1 MDRTL
6 VRVKQY
12 VFDHFHNI
20 KCSCCTED
28 ETSRLV
34 IHHLSYTRDSVKY
47 TSFANNT
54 TGRIQYYATLCNEV
68 ELNPN
73 NLRIMC
79 MDCHSE
85 LEGFIREVKNN
96 ELGTFT
102 EVQERVPEHLLDM
115 FMLTLKKQGI
125 LDEVY

>member
-68 ELNPN
+68 TRDSVKYTSFAN
-73 NLRIMC
+73 NTTGRIQYYATLC
-79 MDCHSE
+79 
-85 LEGFIREVKNN
+85 N
-96 ELGTFT
+96 
-102 EVQERVPEHLLDM
+102 EVQS
-115 FMLTLKKQGI
+115 
-125 LDEVY
+125 

>member
-1 MDRTL
+1 
-6 VRVKQY
+6 
-12 VFDHFHNI
+12 
-20 KCSCCTED
+20 
-28 ETSRLV
+28 
-34 IHHLSYTRDSVKY
+34 
-47 TSFANNT
+47 
-54 TGRIQYYATLCNEV
+54 
-68 ELNPN
+68 
-73 NLRIMC
+73 